1 MEAAPSTKRLPTRR
15 LALVVIDLQKG
26 IVAVPAVHPIDEI
39 VQRAPSLAT
48 AFRRHGLPVVLDN
61 ATGRAP
67 GRTEA
72 VRPSFTP
79 PSNWADLADELDAQP
94 DDYRV
99 TKQRWG
105 AIVYDEFYVHQSEE
119 E

>member
-72 VRPSFTP
+72 VRPSSIP

-105 AIVYDEFYVHQSEE
+105 AIVYDEFYVYQSEE